1 MISSIALAEKE
12 QGRELSE
19 EEAFRYVQKEL
30 KQTKDTLAQ
39 TPAHRNDLL
48 EETKRKIEIIESYL
62 PVPMSEEEII
72 AAIDKIMADKGID
85 ASGKNR
91 GIIIKE
97 MLSTYAGKTDGKSVN
112 KVLASKM
119 K

>member
-1 MISSIALAEKE
+1 MSLLTTLRKDKMLTLKEKDVLKNGVCSLLISSIALAEKE
-12 QGRELSE
+12 QGREL
-19 EEAFRYVQKEL
+19 
-30 KQTKDTLAQ
+30 
-39 TPAHRNDLL
+39 
-48 EETKRKIEIIESYL
+48 
-62 PVPMSEEEII
+62 SEEEII

-91 GIIIKE
+91 GILIKE

-112 KVLASKM
+112 KGLASRM

>member
-1 MISSIALAEKE
+1 MSLLTTLRKDKMLALKEKDVLKNGVCSLLISSIALAEKE

-19 EEAFRYVQKEL
+19 EE
-30 KQTKDTLAQ
+30 
-39 TPAHRNDLL
+39 
-48 EETKRKIEIIESYL
+48 
-62 PVPMSEEEII
+62 II
-72 AAIDKIMADKGID
+72 ATIDKIMVDKGID

-97 MLSTYAGKTDGKSVN
+97 MLSTYAGKIDGKSVN
-112 KVLASKM
+112 KGLASRM